1 MLLTSLLT
9 LTALSLPAWDAPT
22 WGTGVKSETHP
33 PNAHEARVFGAAYCE
48 EKPGCRVE
56 FQPIGGAGRTVPV
69 FSQVQS
75 RLVPVNVA
83 SGSFT
88 RPGAREVLMT
98 LCKAESDTCDG
109 TTLLRREGG
118 RWKAIHHTEDIYPS
132 ECLKFRR
139 FDGRDQLAC
148 QGNGMNMYGVGLYLI
163 TASEGRT
170 HLKTLLDGSSQPCV
184 SGRTTQTRLGDW
196 RKQDVN
202 GDARP
207 DLLVEVYRYRLE
219 YDQPDKCVPYD
230 PDRVRGERILRR
242 WGM

>member
-1 MLLTSLLT
+1 MLASLLT
-9 LTALSLPAWDAPT
+9 LTILAAAPASLPAWDAPT

-48 EKPGCRVE
+48 GKPGCRVE
-56 FQPIGGAGRTVPV
+56 FFPVGSNGGKIPEMNR
-69 FSQVQS
+69 
-75 RLVPVNVA
+75 RVPVNVA
-83 SGSFT
+83 YGSFT

-98 LCKAESDTCDG
+98 LCNAESDTCDG
-109 TTLLRREGG
+109 TTLLRRENGH
-118 RWKAIHHTEDIYPS
+118 WKAIHHTAGVYPS

-148 QGNGMNMYGVGLYLI
+148 RNNGMNMYGVSLRLI
-163 TASEGRT
+163 TADEKHTLS
-170 HLKTLLDGSSQPCV
+170 KTLLDGFSQPCV

-202 GDARP
+202 GDGRP
-207 DLLVEVYRYRLE
+207 DLLVEVYRYKLE
-219 YDQPDKCVPYD
+219 YDQPDKCVPSD
-230 PDRVRGERILRR
+230 PDRVRGERTLRR